1 MKIAV
6 YGATGNV
13 GSAIAA
19 EALTRGHE
27 VTGVSRRVGSGDG
40 LQWVQG
46 DAGDASSVTSVA
58 ADNDVVVSA
67 IGPSRQ
73 PGTDGQPYLDAIQ
86 TLVDNVG
93 DARLLVVGGASS
105 LEVAPGVRLF
115 DTPEFP
121 DAYKPEAVWGIKS
134 LELLRSTTSP
144 VSWTYLSPAP
154 EIGPGERTGTYA
166 TADDTVA
173 GWNISYADYA
183 VAMLDEIESP
193 KHVRARFTAAN

>member
-13 GSAIAA
+13 GSAIVA
-19 EALTRGHE
+19 EAVSRGHE
-27 VTGVSRRVGSGDG
+27 VTGLSRRPGSAEGVRR
-40 LQWVQG
+40 VQG
-46 DAGDASSVTSVA
+46 DAGDASSVKAIA

-67 IGPSRQ
+67 IGPSRE
-73 PGTDGQPYLDAIQ
+73 PGADGQPFLDAIQ

-121 DAYKPEAVWGIKS
+121 DAYKSEAEWGI
-134 LELLRSTTSP
+134 
-144 VSWTYLSPAP
+144 
-154 EIGPGERTGTYA
+154 
-166 TADDTVA
+166 
-173 GWNISYADYA
+173 
-183 VAMLDEIESP
+183 
-193 KHVRARFTAAN
+193 